1 MEYILVSI
9 AAFLVA
15 GLAVYSGFGLG
26 TLLMPVFALF
36 FPVPVAIASTA
47 VVHLANNLFRIGFV
61 GRRADWRVVAIFG
74 IPAVIAGIAGA
85 LVLTLLS
92 GITPLATYTLGDREF
107 EITPA
112 KLVVAVL
119 IAAFAVLELTP
130 VFEKWK
136 LPGRYLPLGGALSG
150 FFGGLSG
157 HQGALRSVALLGAG
171 LSPAAFVGTGS
182 PAGVGV
188 DLARVYGLWPGRASR
203 RFFRDR
209 RGESHAR
216 GGRYRRRV
224 PGKPRGQPP
233 PRTRDDRVHPA
244 GGRPPARRPRRAAG
258 DGPGLV

>member
-1 MEYILVSI
+1 LS
-9 AAFLVA
+9 
-15 GLAVYSGFGLG
+15 
-26 TLLMPVFALF
+26 
-36 FPVPVAIASTA
+36 
-47 VVHLANNLFRIGFV
+47 

-112 KLVVAVL
+112 TLVVAVL

-182 PAGVGV
+182 AAGFGV
-188 DLARVYGLWPGRASR
+188 DLARVMVYGPGVLRDAFSGTGEGNLTLVAVAIVAAFLGNLGASR
-203 RFFRDR
+203 LLERVTIEFI
-209 RGESHAR
+209 
-216 GGRYRRRV
+216 RRV
-224 PGKPRGQPP
+224 VGLLLAVLAVLLA
-233 PRTRDDRVHPA
+233 T
-244 GGRPPARRPRRAAG
+244 
-258 DGPGLV
+258 GLV